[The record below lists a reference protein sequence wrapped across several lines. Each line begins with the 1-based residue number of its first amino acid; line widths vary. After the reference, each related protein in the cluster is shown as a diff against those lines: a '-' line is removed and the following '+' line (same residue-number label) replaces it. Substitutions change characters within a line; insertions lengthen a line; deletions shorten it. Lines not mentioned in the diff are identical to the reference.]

1 MKGPYSGEPGLDWHL
16 SKESGTFYGT
26 PSECRGQL
34 TFINTSDSKIK
45 IRCLD
50 TQESTRKSK
59 NYASLKPSHINLF
72 ARVAPK
78 TKSCVMAE
86 LQLPLETAPGQYQAT
101 IVYGK
106 EKHPIDITIIEHN
119 ETLISPSHIRL
130 KGASGD
136 KVSYQLSI
144 TNLGNLAFELG
155 DVGMV
160 WLREHDWI
168 GRTLVYSLR
177 EAKEGDSFVDFG
189 GQVLHNFRKDIIPPA
204 RIQFKPEKVIS
215 IAAGSSIVR
224 TLSLTLPPG
233 LKKGRRYLGF
243 IKINENRIWLEVY
256 CSGGET
262 QKIQ

>member
-1 MKGPYSGEPGLDWHL
+1 
-16 SKESGTFYGT
+16 
-26 PSECRGQL
+26 
-34 TFINTSDSKIK
+34 
-45 IRCLD
+45 
-50 TQESTRKSK
+50 
-59 NYASLKPSHINLF
+59 
-72 ARVAPK
+72 
-78 TKSCVMAE
+78 
-86 LQLPLETAPGQYQAT
+86 
-101 IVYGK
+101 
-106 EKHPIDITIIEHN
+106 
-119 ETLISPSHIRL
+119 
-130 KGASGD
+130 
-136 KVSYQLSI
+136 
-144 TNLGNLAFELG
+144 
-155 DVGMV
+155 MV